1 MNIRNMDIKKQPP
14 EVFYKK
20 LFLKTP
26 VIASFLIKL
35 QAFSC
40 KYWKTFKN
48 NFFEEHLQTTS
59 SEGQRSLPK
68 FPSKI
73 FLLSEL
79 TSIPLLCKSMDWFLY
94 DNGLR
99 HERVKSS
106 EKHRCS
112 DNVRGNK
119 I

>member
-35 QAFSC
+35 QTFSYKYC
-40 KYWKTFKN
+40 KMFKN
-48 NFFEEHLQTTS
+48 NFFEEHLQTAS
-59 SEGQRSLPK
+59 SEVQRSLPN

-79 TSIPLLCKSMDWFLY
+79 TSLPP
-94 DNGLR
+94 
-99 HERVKSS
+99 
-106 EKHRCS
+106 
-112 DNVRGNK
+112 
-119 I
+119 